1 MLSVRQDVEC
11 VGARSSRPQR
21 DVDTRD
27 SSMSEWWDVES
38 GDDAS

>member
-1 MLSVRQDVEC
+1 
-11 VGARSSRPQR
+11 VGALEQAAHQR

-27 SSMSEWWDVES
+27 SAMSEWPDVES